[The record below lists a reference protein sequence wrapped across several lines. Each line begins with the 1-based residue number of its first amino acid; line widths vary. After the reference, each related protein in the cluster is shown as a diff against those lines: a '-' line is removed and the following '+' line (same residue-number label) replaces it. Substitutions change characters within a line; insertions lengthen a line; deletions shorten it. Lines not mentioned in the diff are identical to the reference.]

1 MTSEEKRK
9 DAVVGPASVS
19 LLVSREL
26 AASPELPVAAAVV
39 ETAVV
44 AVVAT
49 NSVDSGRDDLLC
61 VLGLPEVPE
70 EKMDSKNVRLVT

>member
-49 NSVDSGRDDLLC
+49 NSVDLLC
-61 VLGLPEVPE
+61 VLGLPELPE